1 MEILKQENFKPLTF
15 EKIAILIY
23 AANNG
28 FFDDFE
34 LEKIKGI
41 EKELLHYLETEKKEI
56 LDEIIDKKDL
66 DEDLENR
73 IREVLIH
80 FFEQIKK

>member
-15 EKIAILIY
+15 EKIALLIY
-23 AANNG
+23 AANSG

-34 LEKIKGI
+34 LSQIKEI
-41 EKELLHYLETEKKEI
+41 ENKLLHYLETEKREI
-56 LDEIIDKKDL
+56 LDEIVSKKDL
-66 DEDLENR
+66 DEDLENK
-73 IREVLIH
+73 IKETLIY